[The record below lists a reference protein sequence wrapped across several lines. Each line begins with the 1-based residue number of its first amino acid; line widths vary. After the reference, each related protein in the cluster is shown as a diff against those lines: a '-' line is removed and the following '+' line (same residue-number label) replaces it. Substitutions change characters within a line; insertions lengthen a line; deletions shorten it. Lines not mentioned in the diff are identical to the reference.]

1 MVIIYGRPACG
12 WCDQAIAICKQYK
25 IEYEYKNIKNE
36 NFKNELFEKMPN
48 AKTVPQIWWND
59 KHIGGFSELAE
70 EIDNTRGGVENG
82 F

>member
-25 IEYEYKNIKNE
+25 IEYEYKNIRNE
-36 NFKNELFEKMPN
+36 NFKEELFEKLPS

>member
-1 MVIIYGRPACG
+1 MNIVYSKEICPY
-12 WCDQAIAICKQYK
+12 CDMA
-25 IEYEYKNIKNE
+25 KNLLKSKGIQFEEKVVGV
-36 NFKNELFEKMPN
+36 NFTREELLEAVPN

-70 EIDNTRGGVENG
+70 EIDNTRGGFGDG

>member
-1 MVIIYGRPACG
+1 
-12 WCDQAIAICKQYK
+12 
-25 IEYEYKNIKNE
+25 
-36 NFKNELFEKMPN
+36 MPN

-70 EIDNTRGGVENG
+70 EIDNTRGGFGDG